1 MEIIPPSAKDDMHLH
16 AREETEAA
24 IPPYCNKDLPTLS
37 VAKDQI
43 IKAADWKQ
51 FVKDTPLFVIG
62 VTDSGSRTAC
72 SSETV
77 LFELE

>member
-1 MEIIPPSAKDDMHLH
+1 MEIIPPGAKDDMHLH
-16 AREETEAA
+16 AREGPEE